1 MSNDL
6 VKRLRWR
13 GKTMAKPK
21 HDDGVFIRRLK
32 EPLSEIEITDPD
44 DAFWDRIVHERE
56 AAAEAILQYRKMLTD
71 HVREICIYRYIFRAI
86 GTEDADAVSSDLPY
100 ETMSPLDCYEA
111 GLIDGAMAVRNAVKK
126 TAQKALNREFDEWD
140 PPALEGKG

>member
-1 MSNDL
+1 MGKKKPYEGAFVES
-6 VKRLRWR
+6 LR
-13 GKTMAKPK
+13 
-21 HDDGVFIRRLK
+21 
-32 EPLSEIEITDPD
+32 EPLSSIEITDPD

-56 AAAEAILQYRKMLTD
+56 AAADCIMQYRKMLTE

-86 GTEDADAVSSDLPY
+86 GTEDADAISSDLPY

-111 GLIDGAMAVRNAVKK
+111 GLIDGAIAVRNAVKA

-140 PPALEGKG
+140 PPAALGDKKDGD